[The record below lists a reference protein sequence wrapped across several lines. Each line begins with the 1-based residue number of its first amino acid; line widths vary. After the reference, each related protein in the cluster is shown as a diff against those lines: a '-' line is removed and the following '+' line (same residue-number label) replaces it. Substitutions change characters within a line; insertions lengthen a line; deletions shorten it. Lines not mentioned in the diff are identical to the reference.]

1 MAMRTVPTC
10 PRQGRSRRERLVAL
24 GAATAAA
31 LALAACSTSPA
42 SSGGATSG
50 GGSAAH
56 VGGTLTIG
64 IATNPATLNQ
74 DFTDNQDNST
84 IDALV
89 FDSLVYLN
97 SAEVPEPDL
106 ATSWSVSNGGDTYT
120 FQLRHGVKWS
130 DGKPF
135 SSADVV
141 YTLKDVLKYNPLE
154 PATLLTDIKSVSAN
168 GLYTVVVNLKAPYA
182 PFVTAMAQSFDILP
196 AHIYA
201 GTNPLTNP
209 ANDKPVGTGPYI
221 FQSWQQNKEIVM
233 VRNPHYWGKGPYFD
247 KVVLGI
253 IPNQATE
260 IDGMLSGELDF
271 LPDSELPTTNIK
283 QLNSA
288 SCCRTVLVHDTP
300 SIALL
305 FTNTARPPFNNVK
318 VRQAVYTALNRNYI
332 VQTAFSGYAT
342 PAIGPIP
349 ATYGQLYD
357 PSANFLTAYPY
368 NQAKAASMLNAAGF
382 PVKNGTRFTITFAY
396 TDAIAGAASTAAI
409 VKAELAKININVNL
423 VDEDLN
429 TWAARTYTARNFDLS
444 YITYTSQN
452 DPALGIA
459 RTYVC
464 QPDRSVLYS
473 NPTGFCNSQVD
484 ADFAAG
490 ATASTA
496 AGRQADYAKATAIL
510 EQQLPVYPLA
520 FRGAYVAVSK
530 KIMNWQQALQ
540 GGGAFAVPWNNAWF
554 G

>member
-1 MAMRTVPTC
+1 MRNLLIC
-10 PRQGRSRRERLVAL
+10 PHKGRTPRKRLVAL
-24 GAATAAA
+24 AVGTAAT
-31 LALAACSTSPA
+31 LALAACSTSSGSPG
-42 SSGGATSG
+42 SNGSGGAG
-50 GGSAAH
+50 QH
-56 VGGTLTIG
+56 VGGTFTIG

-106 ATSWSVSNGGDTYT
+106 ATSWSTSDGGLTYT
-120 FQLRHGVKWS
+120 FNLRHGVKWS

-135 SSADVV
+135 SSTDVV
-141 YTLKDVLKYNPLE
+141 YTMQDCLKFNPLE
-154 PATLLTDIKSVSAN
+154 PSSLQSDIKSISAN
-168 GLYTVVVNLKAPYA
+168 GLFKVIINLKAPYA
-182 PFVTAMAQSFDILP
+182 PFITAMGQSFDILP

-221 FQSWQQNKEIVM
+221 FQSWQQNKEIVL

-247 KVVLGI
+247 KIVVAI

-283 QLNSA
+283 QLDSA
-288 SCCRTVLVHDTP
+288 ACCRSVLVHDTP

-318 VRQAVYTALNRNYI
+318 VRQAVYMALNKSYI
-332 VQTAFSGYAT
+332 VQAAFSGYAT
-342 PAIGPIP
+342 AAIGPIP

-357 PSANFLTAYPY
+357 PSDNFLTAYPY
-368 NQAKAASMLNAAGF
+368 NTTKAASLLNSAGY

-396 TDAIAGAASTAAI
+396 TDAIAGAGATAAI
-409 VKAELAKININVNL
+409 VKAELAKLDINVNL

-459 RTYVC
+459 RTYIC
-464 QPDRSVLYS
+464 QPNRSVLYT
-473 NPTGFCNSQVD
+473 NPTGFCNAQVD

-496 AGRQADYAKATAIL
+496 AARQQDYAKATAIL

-520 FRGAYVAVSK
+520 FRGAYVAISK
-530 KIMNWQQALQ
+530 KIENWQTALQ